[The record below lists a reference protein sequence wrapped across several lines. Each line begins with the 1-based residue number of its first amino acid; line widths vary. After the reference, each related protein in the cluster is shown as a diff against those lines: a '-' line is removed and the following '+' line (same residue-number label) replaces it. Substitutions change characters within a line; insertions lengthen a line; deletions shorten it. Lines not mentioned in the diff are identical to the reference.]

1 MPNKQGKKDWFVETV
16 FGYADGGK
24 VTDKSDKEPF
34 GASGDWY
41 EKPLDIESVPGL
53 ERPSFATP
61 DDTPVG
67 KDELGNV
74 MYRTPQGKTYT
85 VKPEGDR
92 RTTGKKVVEGVKG
105 WVDKGMPLPS
115 LSDVGEALKEAPV
128 AAYKSVA
135 KTVRGEGTIGDVLG
149 VTPAIPLS
157 STVVKKA
164 ADKLVED
171 ALGEPDF
178 KKAHDNDFDTEF
190 ETFDDEVLND
200 PMDDPDW
207 GRAVDDVDNE
217 APFWRSDEGGDSDI
231 TVGDDEWV
239 PDKIDVD
246 NPKEFKLFRERGLH
260 GGSLGVR
267 FYSPALN
274 YVDGLPYGEKGMTGS
289 NLISSLNKN
298 SKIRK
303 ASIKEALDSIDPN
316 KRYSRDEAID
326 HFINQSDVPS
336 VSRSDKY
343 WSSQRIPEG
352 GFFGKERDYYALSL
366 DMPGYQSSDN
376 HFNPNTIAHTRL
388 SIRDNPQLGEY
399 ILVEELQSDAV
410 NLGETANSGVS
421 GVTDYVRPL
430 VHTIISDAKQ
440 KGFKTIVFP
449 DVDTLEIA
457 REGQGASRKALENT
471 YENSLNK
478 VLKELEREQGVDI
491 KVSKK
496 SFSSGKEDVSVYKAE
511 LDRLTELKKAADE
524 ELKALVAPHRVELDK
539 GIQEARE
546 KAQDDI
552 SKISDKGGRAYEQ
565 EDNIEREFSKTVEL
579 LEEKFSNTVQQFLE
593 KRQERWGPKNEGALE
608 SAQET
613 YNKIKSKSGTIT
625 ILDISK
631 VRDGEIRFNEGGYV
645 KPMND
650 QMKFAFMADGGM
662 AEENLEVDPVS
673 GNEIPPGS
681 TAKEVRDDIDVKLSE
696 GEYVVPADVLQYYG
710 LKFFEDLRNSA
721 KEALHSLDKGGRIGG
736 KPSSEPLMEEGD
748 ELPFSDEELMF
759 SEEEDTKGFA
769 AGGLNTVG
777 LEKELKAVDLKA
789 PTPYDTYLPPGTIS
803 NEQYVTKTFVN
814 AAGGSIQ
821 ILFVNGQPTQTIP
834 PGYTEQGKAT
844 AKTDT
849 FGPGISKEFKDSGA
863 DQRKN
868 ANYEKNS
875 GFNTDPTTWET
886 KDFENYPKQEGFT
899 NALGTGLGL
908 VNPLMGKMVK
918 TGYQITGKN
927 AAEEIIERLKD
938 PNLSAEERARL
949 EKAQAG
955 INDIVDKNKKSGT
968 GKAADIFDRIFGKK
982 YEEEEEEKDDLADKI
997 KDDVSDKMKER
1008 FKEEK
1013 LERSREPTSNAPDRS
1028 PRPERRPDRSPSAGS
1043 RSVKDKSEH
1052 EHGPM
1057 KEGGLVKRRKKY

>member
-1 MPNKQGKKDWFVETV
+1 MPNKQGNKDWFVETV

-24 VTDKSDKEPF
+24 VEGRTH
-34 GASGDWY
+34 GAGGSWY
-41 EKPLDIESVPGL
+41 EKPLDVEDVPGL
-53 ERPSFATP
+53 ARPSFATP

-115 LSDVGEALKEAPV
+115 LSDVGEVIKQAPV
-128 AAYKSVA
+128 EAYKSAA
-135 KTVRGEGTIGDVLG
+135 KTVRNQGTLGDVLG
-149 VTPAIPLS
+149 ITPAVPLT
-157 STVVKKA
+157 STVAKKA
-164 ADKLVED
+164 ADKLVAD
-171 ALGEPDF
+171 ALGKPKDDLGRPEFTPEEVTGVRQTQD
-178 KKAHDNDFDTEF
+178 DIDREF
-190 ETFDDEVLND
+190 ETFDE
-200 PMDDPDW
+200 
-207 GRAVDDVDNE
+207 E
-217 APFWRSDEGGDSDI
+217 APFWRSDDEGDSDI

-246 NPKEFKLFRERGLH
+246 NPKEFKLFRESGLH
-260 GGSLGVR
+260 GGSWGVR

-274 YVDGLPYGEKGMTGS
+274 YVDGLPYGEKGMTGA
-289 NLISSLNKN
+289 NLISHLNKN
-298 SKIRK
+298 PKIRK

-316 KRYSRDEAID
+316 KRYLRDEAID
-326 HFINQSDVPS
+326 HFINHSDVPS

-366 DMPGYQSSDN
+366 DMPGYRSSDN

-410 NLGETANSGVS
+410 NLGEMANSGVS

-440 KGFKTIVFP
+440 KGFKTVVFP

-496 SFSSGKEDVSVYKAE
+496 KFSSGSVDVGVYEKELNKLRETRDAVNKE
-511 LDRLTELKKAADE
+511 LSEA
-524 ELKALVAPHRVELDK
+524 VAPYRVEFDK
-539 GIQEARE
+539 KIKEAKE
-546 KAQDDI
+546 KKEAILAALPEKIRNSPSNVVDDI
-552 SKISDKGGRAYEQ
+552 EHEYA
-565 EDNIEREFSKTVEL
+565 KTIGL
-579 LEEKFSNTVQQFLE
+579 LEEEYLRIVQEFLRERDE
-593 KRQERWGPKNEGALE
+593 KWGSLNADLE
-608 SAQET
+608 LAQEK
-613 YNKIKSKSGTIT
+613 YVKEKSKSGTIT

-631 VRDGEIRFNEGGYV
+631 VKDGEIRFNEGGYV

-710 LKFFEDLRNSA
+710 LKFFEDLRNQA

-736 KPSSEPLMEEGD
+736 QPSSEPLMEEGD

-769 AGGLNTVG
+769 AGGLNTTG

-789 PTPYDTYLPPGTIS
+789 PTSYDTYLPPGIIS

-814 AAGGSIQ
+814 ASGSTLQ
-821 ILFVNGQPTQTIP
+821 ILFVNGQPNQPIP
-834 PGYTEQGKAT
+834 PGYTEQGKVT
-844 AKTDT
+844 GKPGT
-849 FGPGISKEFKDSGA
+849 FGPGISTEFKDSGA
-863 DQRKN
+863 DQRKSDE
-868 ANYEKNS
+868 YEKNS
-875 GFNTDPTTWET
+875 GFNTDPKTWDT

-927 AAEEIIERLKD
+927 AAEEIAERLKD

-955 INDIVDKNKKSGT
+955 INEIVDKNKKKGT

-982 YEEEEEEKDDLADKI
+982 DEEEEKEKDDLADKI
-997 KDDVSDKMKER
+997 KDDVSDKMKDR
-1008 FKEEK
+1008 PKEERT
-1013 LERSREPTSNAPDRS
+1013 RSKPDRS
-1028 PRPERRPDRSPSAGS
+1028 SPDAGGFD
-1043 RSVKDKSEH
+1043 KDKGGYG
-1052 EHGPM
+1052 HGPM
-1057 KEGGLVKRRKKY
+1057 KDGGLVKRRKKY